1 MRACRCQVKR
11 ALLRFS
17 KHERRLATFAPPQHG
32 SEGSHVEVAFDLC
45 LVIAMTG
52 ETLLVEKRRDAADK
66 KLLRLLIDRECRC
79 RE

>member
-1 MRACRCQVKR
+1 
-11 ALLRFS
+11 
-17 KHERRLATFAPPQHG
+17 
-32 SEGSHVEVAFDLC
+32 
-45 LVIAMTG
+45 MTG